1 MPEDLLE
8 KFSTA
13 LVAALATTLV
23 AVSSEWLRQRGQDAR
38 LKRDADQATSRITFL
53 SAWLTLQERLSESQA
68 EAVRVDIARELV
80 TIRENAERTWAAA
93 RQPRRSAVRQAL
105 TKLLMLGVGLTRSVK
120 LLRVVY
126 WLALGWLVVIAI
138 PEFFVDVTH
147 PVSAIDSWAAW
158 LGWVSGRFVE
168 HVLLALA
175 LVISLRYLIRFWDTD
190 TEKSSAPDRRSRS

>member
-1 MPEDLLE
+1 MPEHLFDR
-8 KFSTA
+8 FSTA

-38 LKRDADQATSRITFL
+38 LKREVDQATSRITFL

-68 EAVRVDIARELV
+68 EATRVAIAQELV
-80 TIRENAERTWAAA
+80 AIREDAERTWATA
-93 RQPRRSAVRQAL
+93 RQVRRSAVRQAL
-105 TKLLMLGVGLTRSVK
+105 TKLLMLGVGRARSVQ

-138 PEFFVDVTH
+138 PQFFVDVTH
-147 PVSAIDSWAAW
+147 PNFSNESWAYW
-158 LGWVSGRFVE
+158 LGWVSGRFVQ

-175 LVISLRYLIRFWDTD
+175 LVLSLRYLIRLWDTD
-190 TEKSSAPDRRSRS
+190 TEKS

>member
-93 RQPRRSAVRQAL
+93 RQPRRSAVA
-105 TKLLMLGVGLTRSVK
+105 K
-120 LLRVVY
+120 
-126 WLALGWLVVIAI
+126 
-138 PEFFVDVTH
+138 P
-147 PVSAIDSWAAW
+147 
-158 LGWVSGRFVE
+158 
-168 HVLLALA
+168 
-175 LVISLRYLIRFWDTD
+175 
-190 TEKSSAPDRRSRS
+190 